1 MNTAKVN
8 NFKAFI
14 NSLNGRFFTVDYI
27 KKDGSVRTINGRTGV
42 IKYLKGGVC
51 GNQNIEAL
59 ITYSIKDKGYRT
71 INTDSILAIRAN
83 NMNILVRDN
92 LQAFA

>member
-1 MNTAKVN
+1 MNVSKVS

-14 NSLNGRFFTVDYI
+14 NSIGGRFFTVDYI
-27 KKDGSVRTINGRTGV
+27 KKDGTIRTINGRTGV

-51 GNQNIEAL
+51 GNQNIECL

-71 INTDSILAIRAN
+71 INVDTITGIRAN
-83 NMNILVRDN
+83 NMNIMVSDTLIAR
-92 LQAFA
+92 